1 MWASG
6 AHDSQEITTKQSKT
20 ELKVHIRPSSQPLSY
35 SSLGLDRNKA
45 YNDFKNRT
53 SGMALFLSSHIN
65 V

>member
-20 ELKVHIRPSSQPLSY
+20 ELKVHICPSSQPLSY